1 NFQAVA
7 EKNLGNAAYKQ
18 KNFVEAHKHYD
29 KAIELDPTNITF
41 YTNKAAAFF
50 EEQKFDECVEM
61 CKKAVEVGR
70 EQRADFK
77 LIAKAMARA
86 GNAFSKKED
95 YKEALNWFEKSI
107 SEHRDPEVVKKARE
121 LEKEIKEKERLAY
134 INPELAQQE
143 KNLGNEL
150 FKASSLFSIL
160 DGFIHFYMKGDYPG
174 AMKHYNE
181 AVKRDPDN
189 AILYSNRAACYTK
202 LMEFQRALDDC
213 EHCIKRDPK
222 FNEIIGKVA
231 DVTPSRSNGYIR
243 KGAVLSAMREWT
255 KAKRAYEDALV
266 IDPSNAEALE
276 GLRTCFRDNDEDPE
290 KARER
295 ALEDPE
301 VQAILR
307 DPGMRLLLEQM
318 SQDPGA
324 VREHLQNPEIAAKL
338 LKLRDA
344 GIIQMR

>member
-1 NFQAVA
+1 MANPQAKQAIA
-7 EKNLGNAAYKQ
+7 EKDLGNAAYKL
-18 KNFVEAHKHYD
+18 KNFEEAHKHYD
-29 KAIELDPTNITF
+29 KAIELDPSNITF
-41 YTNKAAAFF
+41 YTNKAAAYF
-50 EEQKFDECVEM
+50 EEHKYDDCIEV

-86 GNAFSKKED
+86 GNACSKKED
-95 YKEALNWFEKSI
+95 LKEALNWYEKSV
-107 SEHRDPEVVKKARE
+107 SEFRDPVVVKKAKE
-121 LEKEIKEKERLAY
+121 LEKQIKESERLAY
-134 INPELAQQE
+134 INPELAQEE

-150 FKASSLFSIL
+150 FK
-160 DGFIHFYMKGDYPG
+160 KGDYPG

-213 EHCIKRDPK
+213 EQCIKRDPK
-222 FNEIIGKVA
+222 FIK
-231 DVTPSRSNGYIR
+231 GYIR
-243 KGAVLSAMREWT
+243 KGAVLTAMREWT
-255 KAKRAYEDALV
+255 KAKRAYEDALGV
-266 IDPSNAEALE
+266 DPSNAEALE
-276 GLRTCFRDNDEDPE
+276 GLRNCFRSNDEDPE

-324 VREHLQNPEIAAKL
+324 VREHLQNPDIAAKL
-338 LKLRDA
+338 MKLREA

>member
-1 NFQAVA
+1 MATVQEEAVA
-7 EKNLGNAAYKQ
+7 EKNLGNAAYKL
-18 KNFVEAHKHYD
+18 KDFEEAHKHYD
-29 KAIELDPTNITF
+29 RAIELDPSNITF
-41 YTNKAAAFF
+41 YTNKAAAYF
-50 EEQKFDECVEM
+50 EEHKYDDCIEI

-86 GNAFSKKED
+86 GNAYSKAGD
-95 YKEALNWFEKSI
+95 LKEALNWYEKSI
-107 SEHRDPEVVKKARE
+107 SEFRDPETVKKAKE
-121 LEKEIKEKERLAY
+121 LEKEIKERERLAY

-150 FKASSLFSIL
+150 FKV
-160 DGFIHFYMKGDYPG
+160 GDYPG

-189 AILYSNRAACYTK
+189 AVLYSNRAACYTK

-213 EHCIKRDPK
+213 ESCIKRDPK
-222 FNEIIGKVA
+222 FIK
-231 DVTPSRSNGYIR
+231 GYIR
-243 KGAVLSAMREWT
+243 KGAVLTAMREWT
-255 KAKRAYEDALV
+255 KAKRAYEDALA

-276 GLRTCFRDNDEDPE
+276 GLRNCFRSNDEDPE

-324 VREHLQNPEIAAKL
+324 VREHLQNPDIFAKL
-338 LKLRDA
+338 MKLREA

>member
-1 NFQAVA
+1 MRSYN
-7 EKNLGNAAYKQ
+7 ES
-18 KNFVEAHKHYD
+18 
-29 KAIELDPTNITF
+29 
-41 YTNKAAAFF
+41 AFF
-50 EEQKFDECVEM
+50 EEQKYDECVEV

-86 GNAFSKKED
+86 GNAYTKKED
-95 YKEALNWFEKSI
+95 LKEALNWYERSV
-107 SEHRDPEVVKKARE
+107 SEHRDPEVVKKAKE
-121 LEKEIKEKERLAY
+121 LEKTIKERERAAY
-134 INPELAQQE
+134 INPELAQEE

-150 FKASSLFSIL
+150 FK
-160 DGFIHFYMKGDYPG
+160 KGDYPN

-213 EHCIKRDPK
+213 EQCIRRDPK
-222 FNEIIGKVA
+222 FIK
-231 DVTPSRSNGYIR
+231 GYIR
-243 KGAVLSAMREWT
+243 KGAVLTAMREWT
-255 KAKRAYEDALV
+255 KAKRAYEDALN
-266 IDPSNAEALE
+266 IDPCNAEAME
-276 GLRTCFRDNDEDPE
+276 GLRNCFRSNDEDPE

-307 DPGMRLLLEQM
+307 DPGMRMLLEQM

-324 VREHLQNPEIAAKL
+324 VREHLQNPDIAMKL
-338 LKLRDA
+338 MKLREA